1 VTKKNILS
9 NGKRWAPTWM
19 PFYVDDYML
28 DEKVIDL
35 TPVGRSVYVEL
46 LCSSWSM
53 GGSLPNRPEH
63 LWKYTLLTSKE
74 EWDSVAAE
82 VLALFK
88 VVDGRLV
95 NPRLVEEFQ
104 NQRDFVNSRIKGGK
118 TASDKRWGN
127 SSADSSATSLAGIS
141 ANSSGVQKE
150 RKGEERKGKEK
161 PKTMQ
166 SHTEADSLT
175 NVSVPALPSEPA
187 RRVAEKLAEILG
199 RTNLKPATVAAWASQ
214 VESIVTAH
222 GEKVTLDVMQS
233 TLVTNSDGFWRG
245 RIYGMKNF
253 VRCFNSMHEQA
264 KRKTAG
270 PRAAV
275 TVNPLAARAASL
287 NEQHDFTSIAK
298 GDL

>member
-1 VTKKNILS
+1 MTKKNILS

-19 PFYVDDYML
+19 PFYVDDYMM

-74 EWDSVAAE
+74 EWDAVADE

-95 NPRLVEEFQ
+95 NPRLAEEFR

-118 TASDKRWGN
+118 NASDKRWGN
-127 SSADSSATSLAGIS
+127 SSANSSAD
-141 ANSSGVQKE
+141 SSGVQKE
-150 RKGEERKGKEK
+150 RRGEERKGKEK
-161 PKTMQ
+161 LKTMQ
-166 SHTEADSLT
+166 AHTEAESLT
-175 NVSVPALPSEPA
+175 NVSVPAPPSEPA
-187 RRVAEKLAEILG
+187 RRVAQKLAEILG
-199 RTNLKPATVAAWASQ
+199 RTNLKPATVEAWANQ
-214 VESIVTAH
+214 AEGIVTAH
-222 GEKVTLDVMQS
+222 SEQVALNVMQS
-233 TLVTNSDGFWRG
+233 TLVSNNDGFWRG

-264 KRKTAG
+264 TRKTAG
-270 PRAAV
+270 TRKAAV
-275 TVNPLAARAASL
+275 ATNPLAARAASL
-287 NEQHDFTSIAK
+287 NDKHDFTSIAK